1 MVTAQTEMNVFKDKL
16 AHLESHLQTLIEGG
30 AAWLFPARG
39 GQDTPPIPPPTAPAD
54 AETGTLAI
62 ESEAAAQDL
71 PPEAFLIL
79 SDDQVFALHHTVL
92 NIGRRVDNHLMID
105 DPRVS
110 RLHAQLRANRDHYV
124 IFDLDSSGGTFVNG
138 ERIHQYIL
146 RSGDVILLAGVT
158 MVFGQEADPAAGTT
172 QKTTSRQ
179 ENERSAGRET
189 LSIESQEA

>member
-1 MVTAQTEMNVFKDKL
+1 
-16 AHLESHLQTLIEGG
+16 
-30 AAWLFPARG
+30 
-39 GQDTPPIPPPTAPAD
+39 
-54 AETGTLAI
+54 
-62 ESEAAAQDL
+62 
-71 PPEAFLIL
+71 LIL